1 MRKKVLK
8 KLAAF
13 VMASCVLATGCSSS
27 GGGGTEA
34 TSEAAGTEEQGGSK
48 AAEGGEAKN
57 GEVETV
63 KIGFLNPFSGSDAES
78 GMLDT
83 EGARLA
89 VKHINESG
97 GVKALGGAQIE
108 LIEADTTSDAKQAP
122 SVTERLITSNSD
134 LSAIVGTGF
143 SSLTL
148 SILPI
153 IEQYGIPTVTN
164 SSSDDIVAQGYEY
177 IFKLAPL
184 SSDFG
189 RLQVEFIQML
199 NEEYGLNLSKV
210 GVVYV
215 NNSYGI
221 NTAEGVKDVAEQA
234 GLEVVVDQS
243 FPSGFTD
250 ASSLVT
256 TLKNAD
262 AEVIFPIAYTNEA
275 KLIYD
280 TMKSMNY
287 DPLIIAGGGG
297 FLWPSLGNALGDNI
311 NGTISASSWNWD
323 SKNIAD
329 VPELAEVCQQFEEE
343 YGHYMTEHGG
353 PNYIAVWT
361 IKEAIEKCGSTD
373 PAQIRDALASLT
385 EEDSVYL
392 QFMQPGTLHFD
403 ENGWNDGT
411 FPVLIQWQDNKPRT
425 IWPEEAATSEL
436 ILPESMK
443 TQ

>member
-27 GGGGTEA
+27 GEGGAEA

-97 GVKALGGAQIE
+97 GIKALGGAQIE

>member
-1 MRKKVLK
+1 MRKNVLK
-8 KLAAF
+8 KLAALA
-13 VMASCVLATGCSSS
+13 VTTCLLATGCSAS
-27 GGGGTEA
+27 GGEQTTASGTAEEA
-34 TSEAAGTEEQGGSK
+34 GEQGKDTSK
-48 AAEGGEAKN
+48 GGAMN
-57 GEVETV
+57 TGDVETV
-63 KIGFLNPFSGSDAES
+63 KIGFLNPFSGNDAES

-97 GVKALGGAQIE
+97 GIKALGGAKIE

-177 IFKLAPL
+177 IFKVAPL

-297 FLWPSLGNALGDNI
+297 FLWPNLGNALGDNI

-323 SKNIAD
+323 SKNIMD
-329 VPELAEVCQQFEEE
+329 VPELEKVCEEFEAE

-353 PNYIAVWT
+353 PNYVAVWA
-361 IKEAIEKCGSTD
+361 IKEAIEKCGSTE

-425 IWPEEAATSEL
+425 IWPEEMASSEL

-443 TQ
+443 TE